1 MSETPPPTA
10 STTYRPSHPID
21 IGFALV
27 WVKTVRRRAGVH
39 WWTTETP
46 LGSATVAFRTA
57 SDLVRADS
65 WGPGTDWALT
75 RLPALLGAD
84 DDTAADFRPDH
95 PLLQQLAGRFSAL
108 RLGATGRWYEALAT
122 TVIGQRV
129 VTADAGSSREALSRR
144 YGEPSPAGPAN
155 SFPTP
160 EALLRLS
167 DHDFHRVGI
176 ERSRARVMR
185 IAAKYADRVERLRGV
200 PAADATEWLQRLPG
214 IGPWTTGITTA
225 IAAGDPDA
233 VPVGDLHLPRVVT
246 YALTGQRERK
256 RRDDAR
262 RARAVRRAPP
272 AGGPDGEARRRR
284 PREPSPGPVPL
295 RHQPDLTARR
305 WR

>member
-1 MSETPPPTA
+1 MSDTPAPTA

-27 WVKTVRRRAGVH
+27 WAKTVRLRAGVH

-46 LGSATVAFRTA
+46 QGPATVAFRTGGG
-57 SDLVRADS
+57 LVRADA

-84 DDTAADFRPDH
+84 DDTVDDFRPAH
-95 PLLQQLAGRFSAL
+95 PLLRSLTERFSSV

-122 TVIGQRV
+122 TIIGQRV
-129 VTADAGSSREALSRR
+129 VTADAGSSRALLSRH
-144 YGEPSPAGPAN
+144 YGTPSAVGPSN

-176 ERSRARVMR
+176 ERSRARIMR
-185 IAAKYADRVERLRGV
+185 VAAKYADRVERLDGV
-200 PAADATEWLQRLPG
+200 PAAEASAWLQRLPG

-225 IAAGDPDA
+225 VAGGHADA
-233 VPVGDLHLPRVVT
+233 VPVGDLHIPRLVT
-246 YALTGQRERK
+246 YALTGDEHGTDETMLEALEPFAGHRQRV
-256 RRDDAR
+256 
-262 RARAVRRAPP
+262 VRLVKLGG
-272 AGGPDGEARRRR
+272 GGPANHR
-284 PREPSPGPVPL
+284 PAPFRYDIS
-295 RHQPDLTARR
+295 RI
-305 WR
+305 